1 MSLRPLMALF
11 AAVFVLAACAN
22 SPSAGPDAA
31 NGKLAANADAQAAIA
46 SSRLAGVAIGESVD
60 DVVTALGKVSGAVL
74 VRQLAPSHAQIAS
87 SNLSLTSNA
96 KAMALINAWGSTP
109 DTAGQF
115 IARLDHGN
123 AAVQAWVTV
132 CAGRVRGLQASYS
145 PGAAVDAFAAWQQH
159 FPDDAIDFPASA
171 SVTESGQSEGPTGR
185 RYTETREYLDEPNRQ
200 RIHQSVRWFV
210 PADPTAKP
218 VAQLVTRIV
227 EDMQTCP

>member
-11 AAVFVLAACAN
+11 AVSLVLTACA
-22 SPSAGPDAA
+22 SAPQPGTA
-31 NGKLAANADAQAAIA
+31 NGKAAANADVQAALA
-46 SSRLAGVAIGESVD
+46 GSRLAGVAIGDRVD
-60 DVVTALGKVSGAVL
+60 DVMAALSQVSGAVL
-74 VRQLAPSHAQIAS
+74 VRQLAPSHAQVAS
-87 SNLSLTSNA
+87 SNLSLANNA
-96 KAMALINAWGSTP
+96 KAMALIEAWDTTP
-109 DTAGQF
+109 GTAGQF

-145 PGAAVDAFAAWQQH
+145 PGAAVDAFTAWQQH
-159 FPDDAIDFPASA
+159 FPRDTIEFPASV
-171 SVTESGQSEGPTGR
+171 SVTESGQSEAPNGR
-185 RYTETREYLDEPNRQ
+185 RYTETREYLDEANRQ

-210 PADPTAKP
+210 PADPAVPP